1 MLTCT
6 SDKVAPQLCWSANA
20 AVLDRSV
27 SRFGGLALYS
37 ERALLDSGR
46 NYIFNFDLI
55 TSDL

>member
-27 SRFGGLALYS
+27 SRFGGPALYS
-37 ERALLDSGR
+37 KRALLDLDR
-46 NYIFNFDLI
+46 NYVFNFDLI
-55 TSDL
+55 TLDL